1 MTARYAVMGNPIA
14 HSLSPKLHEL
24 FARQTG
30 ISLTYEK
37 ILVDLAHFEQQ
48 VGAFFYQGG
57 KGLNITLPCKE
68 RAFAMSD
75 HVSERARQAKAV
87 NTLWM
92 DQGLLCADNT
102 DGIGFLRDI
111 QRHTDLSGKRILI
124 LGAGGAARG
133 IIGSLLTVN
142 ALQLSIVNRTALKL
156 QLLLNDFP
164 QLTTFPFADLADK
177 SFDVIINAT
186 SAQGLRLPSALASNK
201 PFCYDLTYNL
211 NHPTPFLTWAQAE
224 RSTAK
229 DGLGMLVEQG
239 AEAFFIWHGVR
250 PDTEAAL
257 RMLATP

>member
-14 HSLSPKLHEL
+14 HSLSPKFHVL
-24 FARQTG
+24 FARQMG
-30 ISLTYEK
+30 IRLTYEK
-37 ILVDLAHFEQQ
+37 ILIDLPHFEQQ
-48 VGAFFYQGG
+48 VEAFFRQGG

-75 HVSERARQAKAV
+75 KISERGRQAKAV

-92 DQGLLCADNT
+92 EQSLLCADNT

-111 QRHTDLSGKRILI
+111 QRYVDLPGKRVLI

-133 IIGSLLTVN
+133 IIGPLLTVN
-142 ALQLSIVNRTALKL
+142 GLQLSIVNRTALKL
-156 QLLLNDFP
+156 QPLLNDFP

-177 SFDVIINAT
+177 RFDVIINAT
-186 SAQGLRLPSALASNK
+186 SAQELPLPSALTTNQ

-211 NHPTPFLTWAQAE
+211 HHPTPFLVWAQAE
-224 RSTAK
+224 RCTAK